1 MKVGQDSER
10 KLARNA
16 IFLTEERGIEMDAG
30 KSIRAAVDTGK
41 VILGERETI
50 RAVRNGD
57 VRLAIIASNCP
68 PALKEELMFCAK
80 ISGVHVYEYPGSSLE
95 LGSVCGKP
103 FVVSMLGIVEAGDS
117 NIFEL
122 GRR

>member
-1 MKVGQDSER
+1 
-10 KLARNA
+10 
-16 IFLTEERGIEMDAG
+16 MDVG

-41 VILGERETI
+41 VILGERETLK
-50 RAVRNGD
+50 AVRNGD
-57 VRLAIIASNCP
+57 VKRVIMASNCP
-68 PALKEELMFCAK
+68 PAFKEELAHCAK
-80 ISGVHVYEYPGSSLE
+80 VSGVQVYEYHGSSLE

-103 FVVSMLGIVEAGDS
+103 FVVSMLGVVEAGDS